1 MDSLNPQIQKHV
13 LDQYRGFSFTN
24 ICFWIS
30 FSSRNFDLKT
40 SLNHLTKMSIV
51 DFHSTENSSDK
62 DVYFWQAKTF
72 VAASFSWLNVT
83 ESKYLIC
90 SCEK

>member
-1 MDSLNPQIQKHV
+1 
-13 LDQYRGFSFTN
+13 
-24 ICFWIS
+24 
-30 FSSRNFDLKT
+30 
-40 SLNHLTKMSIV
+40 MSIV